1 MENTLFPEE
10 IQRACRLGDVSL
22 LKKILTESPEFL
34 NQVDN
39 KLRWSPLYRTVICGH
54 LEATEYLLSIGADP
68 NIKNNLG
75 ETPLHQATDN
85 SQAKLVKL
93 LLRYK
98 ADPNIQQNGKS
109 HTDGST
115 PLHQSAFKGDEKIVS
130 ILLSHGAD
138 CNLPNFVFGKT
149 PLHYAVEYLHEEVVK
164 LLIGSN
170 ANVNFKDKTGRSA
183 LEVAQGPIKTL
194 LIRSP
199 RSPNSTDR
207 SFHNSPL
214 LLPSPEPVDAI
225 PSIPLLSFAV
235 LNLSPL
241 PSSPPI
247 SPPVKHSENCYSEK
261 QSYSISTVFEPD
273 AEKSQLDIR
282 PSKAFSFGG
291 CEGKALIN
299 WLESVKL
306 EELYE
311 SLMGAGYD
319 DADQM
324 IAQMMSGIPITEES
338 LIRIGIKKS
347 GHRMRLLA
355 ALDEESRP
363 FKSSRRTYRAQQNNP
378 LKCCMV
384 AIPSNLGWVAAPE
397 LEKWLGLMDL
407 AYTFPLFVEN
417 GFDDLEQ
424 LLAMMNSRW
433 EITENILANDIGIN
447 KQAHRYKI
455 LARLKVDSVG
465 FESMKKGGVT
475 SRHRKEEMSI
485 EKNVNSTACNSC
497 AVF

>member
-1 MENTLFPEE
+1 METTLFPEE

-22 LKKILTESPEFL
+22 LTKILSETPDFL
-34 NQVDN
+34 NQVDT

-54 LEATEYLLSIGADP
+54 LEATEYLLGLGADP

-93 LLRYK
+93 LLRHK
-98 ADPNIQQNGKS
+98 ADPNLQQNGNN
-109 HTDGST
+109 HTDGNT

-130 ILLSHGAD
+130 ILLSRGAD
-138 CNLPNFVFGKT
+138 PNISNCIFGKT
-149 PLHYAVEYLHEEVVK
+149 PLHYAVEYSHEEVVK

-170 ANVNFKDKTGRSA
+170 ANIHLKDKAGRSPLEMSQGGIKA
-183 LEVAQGPIKTL
+183 LM
-194 LIRSP
+194 IRSP
-199 RSPNSTDR
+199 RSPNSSDR
-207 SFHNSPL
+207 SFHSPL
-214 LLPSPEPVDAI
+214 VLPSPDPVDAI
-225 PSIPLLSFAV
+225 PAIPLHSFTQ
-235 LNLSPL
+235 LNLSP
-241 PSSPPI
+241 SSFSPPI
-247 SPPVKHSENCYSEK
+247 SPPVKQSENCYSEK
-261 QSYSISTVFEPD
+261 YSCSNSTIFEPD

-291 CEGKALIN
+291 GDVQSLAN

-306 EELYE
+306 EGLYE
-311 SLMGAGYD
+311 DLMAAGYD
-319 DADQM
+319 DLDQM

-338 LIRIGIKKS
+338 LVKIGIKKS
-347 GHRMRLLA
+347 GHRLRLLA
-355 ALDEESRP
+355 ALDEETRP

-378 LKCCMV
+378 LKCCMAV
-384 AIPSNLGWVAAPE
+384 IPANLGWISVPE
-397 LEKWLGLMDL
+397 LEKWLGIMEL
-407 AYTFPLFVEN
+407 AYAFPLFVGN
-417 GFDDLEQ
+417 GFEDLEQ

-433 EITENILANDIGIN
+433 EITDKILANDIGIC
-447 KQAHRYKI
+447 KQAHRFKI

-465 FESMKKGGVT
+465 FESMKKGGMT
-475 SRHRKEEMSI
+475 SRYRREEMSI